1 MFMRFGLFPGT
12 TEDSRGPVLAMCNTA
27 SKVFFWDLAR
37 LEEYWDH
44 ISTLPPT
51 TATETGAKVST
62 PSSSNPSAAQA
73 ADGATKRPRFLI
85 PWKPR
90 VRGGGRLGIP
100 THRIRDSSPTESDRS
115 TPTTHS
121 HPLATSLTAHHPIHA
136 HPLPPPAPVK
146 ATEYL
151 EKSKE
156 VWNKRYGIDS
166 AERELLPHKEEVV
179 RGLSFVGRQV
189 AWSRGG
195 KWCVVVGS
203 AGVIAVF
210 ERWERGW

>member
-12 TEDSRGPVLAMCNTA
+12 AEGSRGPVLAMCNTA

-37 LEEYWDH
+37 LEGYWDY

-51 TATETGAKVST
+51 AAAAGNETAST
-62 PSSSNPSAAQA
+62 SFSLASSAAESDA
-73 ADGATKRPRFLI
+73 PKRPRFLI

-121 HPLATSLTAHHPIHA
+121 HPLISASTHHPA
-136 HPLPPPAPVK
+136 SANPPVNPSQAK

-156 VWNKRYGIDS
+156 VWNKRYGLDS

-195 KWCVVVGS
+195 EWCVVVGS
-203 AGVIAVF
+203 AGVVAVF
-210 ERWERGW
+210 ERWEKGRLG